1 MNQNPEFGYAE
12 FFVSIAQATRCFT
25 NCETGVRISLPPFS
39 QNPAVW
45 RCGFSGNMVQSTT
58 RSRRCRRKGGI
69 VPVIEVTDLTKV
81 FKKPIRGNG
90 LSGMVKTLFSRKYEE
105 IRAVDGISFNVPD
118 GEIVGYIGANGAG
131 KSTTIKMM
139 CGILTPTSGSVLV
152 DGLEPYSK
160 RRQVAQ
166 HIGVV
171 FGQKTQLWWDIPLV
185 ESFKVLKEIY
195 QVSDAD
201 YKERMGFLGEVLDV
215 TRFLSQPVRTLSLG
229 ERMRADLAASM
240 LHNPRILFL
249 DEPTIGMDVLVKERI
264 RLAIHALNET
274 YGTSVVLTTH
284 DMTDIEDLCS
294 RIILLEKGAII
305 YDGPLASLK
314 NRFGNIKTLTLT
326 VPAEIRAETAPVLS
340 PEIALSEEDE
350 RLILRFDADRIPLE
364 QVVQYAFSDL
374 KAIDMKIAEISIGDV
389 VKTILEQQ
397 EAEHAEK
404 V

>member
-1 MNQNPEFGYAE
+1 M
-12 FFVSIAQATRCFT
+12 
-25 NCETGVRISLPPFS
+25 
-39 QNPAVW
+39 
-45 RCGFSGNMVQSTT
+45 
-58 RSRRCRRKGGI
+58 
-69 VPVIEVTDLTKV
+69 IEVNDLTKV

-105 IRAVDGISFNVPD
+105 IRAVDGITFTVPD

-139 CGILTPTSGSVLV
+139 CGILTTTSGTVFI
-152 DGLEPYSK
+152 DGVEPYRK

-195 QVSDAD
+195 QIPDAD
-201 YKERMGFLGEVLDV
+201 YKERMGFLGEVLDI

-249 DEPTIGMDVLVKERI
+249 DEPTIGMDVLVKEKI
-264 RLAIHALNET
+264 RLAIHALNKT
-274 YGTSVVLTTH
+274 YGTAVVLTTH
-284 DMTDIEDLCS
+284 DMTDIENLCS
-294 RIILLEKGAII
+294 RIILLEKGSVL
-305 YDGPLASLK
+305 YDGPLKSLK
-314 NRFGNIKTLTLT
+314 TRFGNIKTLTLT

-340 PEIALSEEDE
+340 PEVAVSEEDS

-364 QVVQYAFSDL
+364 QVVQYAFRDL
-374 KAIDMKIAEISIGDV
+374 KAMDMKIAEISIGNV

-397 EAEHAEK
+397 EAAHAEK

>member
-1 MNQNPEFGYAE
+1 M
-12 FFVSIAQATRCFT
+12 
-25 NCETGVRISLPPFS
+25 
-39 QNPAVW
+39 
-45 RCGFSGNMVQSTT
+45 
-58 RSRRCRRKGGI
+58 
-69 VPVIEVTDLTKV
+69 IEVNDLTKV

-105 IRAVDGISFNVPD
+105 IRAVDGISFTVPD

-139 CGILTPTSGSVLV
+139 CGILTPTSGTVFI
-152 DGLEPYSK
+152 DGVEPYRK

-195 QVSDAD
+195 QISDAD
-201 YKERMGFLGEVLDV
+201 YKERMGFLGEVLDI

-249 DEPTIGMDVLVKERI
+249 DEPTIGMDVLVKEKI
-264 RLAIHALNET
+264 RLAIHALNKT
-274 YGTSVVLTTH
+274 YGTAVVLTTH
-284 DMTDIEDLCS
+284 DMTDIENLCS
-294 RIILLEKGAII
+294 RIILLEKGSVL
-305 YDGPLASLK
+305 YDGPLKSLK
-314 NRFGNIKTLTLT
+314 TRFGNIKTLTLT

-340 PEIALSEEDE
+340 PEVAVSEEDS

-364 QVVQYAFSDL
+364 QVVQYAFRDL
-374 KAIDMKIAEISIGDV
+374 KAMDMKIAEISIGNV

-397 EAEHAEK
+397 EAAHAEK

>member
-1 MNQNPEFGYAE
+1 M
-12 FFVSIAQATRCFT
+12 
-25 NCETGVRISLPPFS
+25 
-39 QNPAVW
+39 
-45 RCGFSGNMVQSTT
+45 
-58 RSRRCRRKGGI
+58 
-69 VPVIEVTDLTKV
+69 PVIEVNELTKV
-81 FKKPIRGNG
+81 FRKPIRGEG
-90 LSGMVKTLFSRKYEE
+90 LSGMARTLFSRQYEE
-105 IRAVDGISFNVPD
+105 IRAVDGISFTVPD

-139 CGILTPTSGSVLV
+139 CGILTPTDGSVRI
-152 DGLEPYSK
+152 DGVEPYRK

-195 QVSDAD
+195 QISDED
-201 YKERMGFLGEVLDV
+201 YARRMDFLGEVLDF

-249 DEPTIGMDVLVKERI
+249 DEPTIGLDVLVKEKI
-264 RLAIHALNET
+264 RQAIHALNKT
-274 YGTSVVLTTH
+274 YGTTVVLTTH

-294 RIILLEKGAII
+294 RIILLEKGAIL
-305 YDGPLASLK
+305 YDGPLSSLK
-314 NRFGNIKTLTLT
+314 NRFGNLKTLTLT
-326 VPAEIRAETAPVLS
+326 VPAEIQAATAPRLS
-340 PEIALSEEDE
+340 PELALSEEDG
-350 RLILRFDADRIPLE
+350 RLVLRFDADTLALE
-364 QVVQYAFSDL
+364 QVVQYAFRDL
-374 KAIDMKIAEISIGDV
+374 RAMDMKIADISIGDV

-404 V
+404 I

>member
-1 MNQNPEFGYAE
+1 MQK
-12 FFVSIAQATRCFT
+12 R
-25 NCETGVRISLPPFS
+25 GVLP
-39 QNPAVW
+39 
-45 RCGFSGNMVQSTT
+45 M
-58 RSRRCRRKGGI
+58 
-69 VPVIEVTDLTKV
+69 IEVNELTKV
-81 FKKPIRGNG
+81 FRKPIRGEG

-105 IRAVDGISFNVPD
+105 VRAVNGISFAVPD

-139 CGILTPTSGSVLV
+139 CGILTPTSGSVLI
-152 DGLEPYSK
+152 DGLEPYRK

-171 FGQKTQLWWDIPLV
+171 FGKKTQLWWDIPLI

-195 QVSDAD
+195 QISDAD
-201 YKERMGFLGEVLDV
+201 YEERMAFLGEVLDI

-249 DEPTIGMDVLVKERI
+249 DEPTIGLDVLVKEKI
-264 RLAIHALNET
+264 RQAIHALNRT
-274 YGTSVVLTTH
+274 YGTTVVLTTH

-294 RIILLEKGAII
+294 RIILLEKGSIL
-305 YDGPLASLK
+305 YDGPLTSLK
-314 NRFGNIKTLTLT
+314 NRFGNLKTLSLT
-326 VPAEIRAETAPVLS
+326 VPAEIRAEIAPVLS
-340 PEIALSEEDE
+340 EEVALSEEDG
-350 RLILRFDADRIPLE
+350 RLVLRFDADKIALE
-364 QVVQYAFSDL
+364 QVIQYAFRDL
-374 KAIDMKIAEISIGDV
+374 QAMDMKIADISIGDV

-397 EAEHAEK
+397 GAEHAEK

>member
-1 MNQNPEFGYAE
+1 M
-12 FFVSIAQATRCFT
+12 
-25 NCETGVRISLPPFS
+25 
-39 QNPAVW
+39 
-45 RCGFSGNMVQSTT
+45 
-58 RSRRCRRKGGI
+58 
-69 VPVIEVTDLTKV
+69 IEVNDLTKV
-81 FKKPIRGNG
+81 FKKPIRRNG

-105 IRAVDGISFNVPD
+105 IRAVDGITFTVPD

-139 CGILTPTSGSVLV
+139 CGILTPTSGTVFI
-152 DGLEPYSK
+152 DGVEPYRK

-195 QVSDAD
+195 QIPDAD
-201 YKERMGFLGEVLDV
+201 YKERMGFLGEVLDI

-249 DEPTIGMDVLVKERI
+249 DEPTIGMDVLVKEKI
-264 RLAIHALNET
+264 RLAIHALNKT
-274 YGTSVVLTTH
+274 YGTAVVLTTH
-284 DMTDIEDLCS
+284 DMTDIENLCS
-294 RIILLEKGAII
+294 RIILLEKGSVL
-305 YDGPLASLK
+305 YDGPLKSLK
-314 NRFGNIKTLTLT
+314 TRFGNIKTLTLT

-340 PEIALSEEDE
+340 PEVAVSEEDS

-364 QVVQYAFSDL
+364 QVVQYAFRDL
-374 KAIDMKIAEISIGDV
+374 KAMDMKIAEISIGDV

-397 EAEHAEK
+397 EAAHAEK

>member
-1 MNQNPEFGYAE
+1 M
-12 FFVSIAQATRCFT
+12 
-25 NCETGVRISLPPFS
+25 
-39 QNPAVW
+39 
-45 RCGFSGNMVQSTT
+45 
-58 RSRRCRRKGGI
+58 
-69 VPVIEVTDLTKV
+69 IEVNDLTKV

-90 LSGMVKTLFSRKYEE
+90 LSGMVKTLFSRKYDE
-105 IRAVDGISFNVPD
+105 IRAVDGITFTVPD

-139 CGILTPTSGSVLV
+139 CGILTPTSGTVFI
-152 DGLEPYSK
+152 DGVEPYRK

-195 QVSDAD
+195 QIPDAD
-201 YKERMGFLGEVLDV
+201 YKERMGFLGEVLDI

-249 DEPTIGMDVLVKERI
+249 DEPTIGMDVLVKEKI
-264 RLAIHALNET
+264 RLAIHALNKT
-274 YGTSVVLTTH
+274 YGTAVVLTTH
-284 DMTDIEDLCS
+284 DMTDIENLCS
-294 RIILLEKGAII
+294 RIILLEKGSVL
-305 YDGPLASLK
+305 YDGPLKSLK
-314 NRFGNIKTLTLT
+314 TRFGNIKTLTLT

-340 PEIALSEEDE
+340 PEVAVSEEDS

-364 QVVQYAFSDL
+364 QVVQYAFRDL
-374 KAIDMKIAEISIGDV
+374 KAMDMKIAEISIGDV

-397 EAEHAEK
+397 EAAYAEK

>member
-1 MNQNPEFGYAE
+1 M
-12 FFVSIAQATRCFT
+12 
-25 NCETGVRISLPPFS
+25 
-39 QNPAVW
+39 
-45 RCGFSGNMVQSTT
+45 
-58 RSRRCRRKGGI
+58 
-69 VPVIEVTDLTKV
+69 IEVNDLTKV

-90 LSGMVKTLFSRKYEE
+90 LSGMVKTLFSRKYDE
-105 IRAVDGISFNVPD
+105 IRAVDGITFTVPD

-139 CGILTPTSGSVLV
+139 CGILTPTSGTVFI
-152 DGLEPYSK
+152 DGVEPYRK

-201 YKERMGFLGEVLDV
+201 YKERMGFLGEVLDI

-249 DEPTIGMDVLVKERI
+249 DEPTIGMDVLVKEKI
-264 RLAIHALNET
+264 RLAIHALNKT

-284 DMTDIEDLCS
+284 DMTDIENLCS
-294 RIILLEKGAII
+294 RIILLEKGSVL
-305 YDGPLASLK
+305 YDGPLKSLK
-314 NRFGNIKTLTLT
+314 TRFGNIKTLTLT

-340 PEIALSEEDE
+340 PEVAVSEEDS

-364 QVVQYAFSDL
+364 QVVQYAFRDL
-374 KAIDMKIAEISIGDV
+374 KAMDMKIAEISIGDV

-397 EAEHAEK
+397 EAAHAEK

>member
-1 MNQNPEFGYAE
+1 M
-12 FFVSIAQATRCFT
+12 
-25 NCETGVRISLPPFS
+25 
-39 QNPAVW
+39 
-45 RCGFSGNMVQSTT
+45 
-58 RSRRCRRKGGI
+58 
-69 VPVIEVTDLTKV
+69 IEVSELTKV
-81 FKKPIRGNG
+81 FRKPIRGNG
-90 LSGMVKTLFSRKYEE
+90 VSGMVKTLFSRKYDEV
-105 IRAVDGISFNVPD
+105 RAVDGISFTVPD

-139 CGILTPTSGSVLV
+139 CGILTPSSGTVRI
-152 DGLEPYSK
+152 DGEEPYRK

-171 FGQKTQLWWDIPLV
+171 FGQKTQLWWDIPLI

-195 QVSDAD
+195 QISDAD
-201 YKERMGFLGEVLDV
+201 YKERMAFLGEVLDI

-249 DEPTIGMDVLVKERI
+249 DEPTIGMDVLVKEKI
-264 RLAIHALNET
+264 RLAIHALNKQ
-274 YGTSVVLTTH
+274 YGTTVVLTTH

-294 RIILLEKGAII
+294 RIILLEKGTIL
-305 YDGPLASLK
+305 YDGPLTSLT
-314 NRFGNIKTLTLT
+314 NRFGNLKTLTLT
-326 VPAEIRAETAPVLS
+326 VPAEIQAETAPALS
-340 PEIALSEEDE
+340 PEVALDQEDG
-350 RLILRFDADRIPLE
+350 RLVLRFDADRIALE
-364 QVVQYAFSDL
+364 QVIQYAFRDL
-374 KAIDMKIAEISIGDV
+374 RAMDMKIADISIGDV